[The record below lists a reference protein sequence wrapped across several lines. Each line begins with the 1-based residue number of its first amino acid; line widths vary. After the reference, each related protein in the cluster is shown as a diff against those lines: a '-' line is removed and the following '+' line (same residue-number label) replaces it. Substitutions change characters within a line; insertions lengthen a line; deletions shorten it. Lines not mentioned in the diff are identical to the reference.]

1 MEYTIRPRSVSLD
14 DSYDVIVAGGGP
26 AGVAAAYSA
35 AREGARVLL
44 LEATGA
50 LGGMS
55 TMGMVPAWCPYS
67 DGERIVYGGIAER
80 MLMAGKDET
89 RFVDPKMVN
98 WGADKPGDDEAPVRR
113 PDD

>member
-35 AREGARVLL
+35 AREGAKVLL

-55 TMGMVPAWCPYS
+55 TMGMVPAWCPY
-67 DGERIVYGGIAER
+67 
-80 MLMAGKDET
+80 
-89 RFVDPKMVN
+89 
-98 WGADKPGDDEAPVRR
+98 
-113 PDD
+113 

>member
-35 AREGARVLL
+35 AREGAKVLL

-50 LGGMS
+50 LG
-55 TMGMVPAWCPYS
+55 
-67 DGERIVYGGIAER
+67 
-80 MLMAGKDET
+80 
-89 RFVDPKMVN
+89 
-98 WGADKPGDDEAPVRR
+98 
-113 PDD
+113 